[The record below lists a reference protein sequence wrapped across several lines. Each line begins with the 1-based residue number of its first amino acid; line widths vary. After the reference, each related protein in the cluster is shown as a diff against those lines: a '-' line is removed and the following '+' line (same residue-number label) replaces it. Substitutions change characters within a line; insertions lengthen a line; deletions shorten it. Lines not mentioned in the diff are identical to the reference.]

1 MSVPDAEIRQLTNRA
16 SSVILSVETAG
27 SPAGRKQMALGF
39 SLLSTKGVMIM
50 TAYEVL
56 SVVLMMITMAFTI
69 HLVNHK

>member
-1 MSVPDAEIRQLTNRA
+1 
-16 SSVILSVETAG
+16 
-27 SPAGRKQMALGF
+27 MALGF